1 MPDSKPFITTVIPT
15 YRRPT
20 LLRRAVMSVLGQ
32 TYPHFQVCVYDNASG
47 DETEHVVRD
56 LAAADSR
63 VKYFRHPQNIG
74 ALPNFVFGM
83 GRVETPFFSLLSD
96 DDVLLPEFF
105 EKALAGFDKHPP
117 AMFSALAT
125 IHADGDGQVTSV
137 PLLAWEDGIYLP
149 PQGLVM
155 MLERQHPE
163 WTAILF
169 RREVLESVGTLDLE
183 TGAPS
188 DFDYELRIAARWPIA
203 ISREPG
209 AIWIS
214 HEDSI
219 SSTARVE
226 PAWIAWQKVAANIM
240 AQEAL
245 PANLRV
251 QAQRQLL
258 SNFRKRFLALDGL
271 AYVIKQDWTQAEH
284 AARIL
289 RDGYHQRS
297 KALLLQFTSR
307 AVQRFPFLLGLLT
320 ALNSARK
327 AVRSLVSPRV
337 DPDYA
342 RYAALLKHG
351 DEGLGLR
358 SHSGQGKNSA
368 LLNRSPES
376 TPAYLQPADKRQ

>member
-1 MPDSKPFITTVIPT
+1 MGIPDSKPLITTVIPT
-15 YRRPT
+15 YRRPG
-20 LLRRAVMSVLGQ
+20 LLRRAVMSVLAQ

-47 DETEHVVRD
+47 DETENVVRD

-63 VKYFRHPQNIG
+63 VKYFCHPQNIG
-74 ALPNFVFGM
+74 AIRNFAFGM
-83 GRVETPFFSLLSD
+83 GRVQTAFFSLLSD

-105 EKALAGFDKHPP
+105 EKALAGFEKHP
-117 AMFSALAT
+117 AAVFSALAT
-125 IHADGDGQVTSV
+125 IHADGDGHVTSV

-149 PQGLVM
+149 PQGLLM

-214 HEDSI
+214 HHGSI
-219 SSTARVE
+219 SSAARVE
-226 PAWIAWQKVAANIM
+226 TAWIAWQKVAANIA
-240 AQEAL
+240 AQETIPPNVRL
-245 PANLRV
+245 
-251 QAQRQLL
+251 QARRQLL
-258 SNFRKRFLALDGL
+258 RNFRKRFLALDGL
-271 AYVIKQDWTQAEH
+271 AYVIKQDWVQAEH

-297 KALLLQFTSR
+297 KAWLLQLTSR
-307 AVQRFPFLLGLLT
+307 AAQRFPFLLGLLK

-327 AVRSLVSPRV
+327 SVRAIVSPRV

-351 DEGLGLR
+351 NEEVGWRND
-358 SHSGQGKNSA
+358 SGHGNNSA
-368 LLNRSPES
+368 SFNSSPEPS
-376 TPAYLQPADKRQ
+376 